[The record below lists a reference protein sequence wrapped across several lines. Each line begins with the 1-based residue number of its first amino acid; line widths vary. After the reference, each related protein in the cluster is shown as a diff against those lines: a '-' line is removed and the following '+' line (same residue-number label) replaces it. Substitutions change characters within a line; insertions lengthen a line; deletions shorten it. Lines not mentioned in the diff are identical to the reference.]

1 MVVAVLYLSLK
12 EKEHYRKIDPFSFDQ
27 LYYSEPDYYKLVVVF
42 LYVSTLILLER
53 MNYMFSH

>member
-27 LYYSEPDYYKLVVVF
+27 LYYSGLKKKKKETV
-42 LYVSTLILLER
+42 LL
-53 MNYMFSH
+53 